1 MEKYFY
7 CPCYDKN
14 QYAEKPLKSRKTRSF
29 ISSYDANSDG
39 SDGFSGTAKITA
51 PADTVASSISF
62 S

>member
-1 MEKYFY
+1 MI
-7 CPCYDKN
+7 KN